1 MLQWTKASHAQ
12 IRGSSL
18 ITSSCCSQ
26 FQFQLLI
33 ISSRFCLSTQSVRQ
47 ANQSQK
53 PAEGE
58 LYGSLGKPGSSGGD
72 KVRGDCG
79 RVRPPEQ
86 RSWTAGRL
94 LSCGGG
100 PFCPERPAGS
110 RRRARATR
118 PRLPDEDDRDADLRS
133 MLDLGRTILIRRLK
147 GTPGRTVSQIPST
160 PRSVFHRPSRVRC
173 VPVSVQ
179 ARIAPSSMASAA
191 G

>member
-1 MLQWTKASHAQ
+1 MRCLVFCCYHHCPDSVYIMSSNGMLQWTKASHAQ

-33 ISSRFCLSTQSVRQ
+33 ICSRFCLATQSVRQ

-58 LYGSLGKPGSSGGD
+58 LYGSLGKPGSGGGD

-94 LSCGGG
+94 LSCGDG

-110 RRRARATR
+110 RAVAGEPEQRARACLTR
-118 PRLPDEDDRDADLRS
+118 TTETL
-133 MLDLGRTILIRRLK
+133 T
-147 GTPGRTVSQIPST
+147 
-160 PRSVFHRPSRVRC
+160 C
-173 VPVSVQ
+173 
-179 ARIAPSSMASAA
+179 APCSIWAA
-191 G
+191 LV